1 MGDAT
6 FIVFPLCA
14 AVSCKKKKERKKE
27 VEVELGYGD
36 GHFWIGFFEGKLDDF
51 L

>member
-1 MGDAT
+1 MLHSLFFHFVLQSLAK
-6 FIVFPLCA
+6 
-14 AVSCKKKKERKKE
+14 KKKKERKE